1 VIVFVVFVAV
11 LARFALGFQPE
22 LGKMVAPV
30 VGRPLTQV
38 LVSETKRNWPFVVG
52 FAVTFTL
59 VAKLSTS
66 LDREYSLPFLLL
78 FTSLTMLCSRARGW
92 RFM

>member
-1 VIVFVVFVAV
+1 
-11 LARFALGFQPE
+11 
-22 LGKMVAPV
+22 

-59 VAKLSTS
+59 VAKLSAS

-78 FTSLTMLCSRARGW
+78 FTSLTMLAAALEVGVPCSW
-92 RFM
+92 SPSLWF